1 MLACARIGAVHSIIF
16 GGFSPDSIATRIT
29 DCESE
34 YLITADEGVRGGKI
48 IPLKKIADEALDQ
61 CPGVKKCVVV
71 ERTGNQVDWNNETLE
86 ETKSL
91 LSSKNISV
99 SIHNFDLR
107 EKDRINELPDKII
120 ELHNNIDIIFNN
132 AGLSVVGTVDE
143 VDEEDWNF
151 GMDILLNSV
160 IQMSTV
166 FLPHLR
172 KRPVSAIVNTS
183 SIFGLFSVPK
193 QSIYN
198 VGKFGVK
205 AFTESLAL
213 EMEMAESP
221 VEVYCVFPGHIGTNI
236 YHASKFKSFE
246 ADDAGAAIFGAYA
259 STIEEAADQFKNNA
273 PSSPEYAAKVII
285 KNIKKKNK
293 RILIGADAHFY
304 DLMSRL
310 FPKHFLKIIWVWP
323 FLRNLFSRNK

>member
-1 MLACARIGAVHSIIF
+1 MKDFNNKVA
-16 GGFSPDSIATRIT
+16 
-29 DCESE
+29 
-34 YLITADEGVRGGKI
+34 LITGAGSGIGRALALQLAEEGCN
-48 IPLKKIADEALDQ
+48 LAL
-61 CPGVKKCVVV
+61 
-71 ERTGNQVDWNNETLE
+71 VDWNNETLE

-99 SIHNFDLR
+99 STHNFDLR
-107 EKDRINELPDKII
+107 DKDRINELPDKLI

-246 ADDAGAAIFGAYA
+246 ADDAGAAIFGANA

-310 FPKHFLKIIWVWP
+310 SPKHFLKIIWVWP
-323 FLRNLFSRNK
+323 FFRNLFTRNK

>member
-1 MLACARIGAVHSIIF
+1 MKDFNNKVA
-16 GGFSPDSIATRIT
+16 
-29 DCESE
+29 
-34 YLITADEGVRGGKI
+34 LITGAGSGIGRALALQLAEEGCN
-48 IPLKKIADEALDQ
+48 LAL
-61 CPGVKKCVVV
+61 
-71 ERTGNQVDWNNETLE
+71 VDWNNETLE

-99 SIHNFDLR
+99 STHNFDLR
-107 EKDRINELPDKII
+107 DKDRINELPDKII

-143 VDEEDWNF
+143 VDEDDWNF
-151 GMDILLNSV
+151 GIDILLNSV

-246 ADDAGAAIFGAYA
+246 ADDAGAAIFGANA

-310 FPKHFLKIIWVWP
+310 SPKHFLKIIWVWP
-323 FLRNLFSRNK
+323 FFRNLFTRNK

>member
-1 MLACARIGAVHSIIF
+1 MKDFNNKVA
-16 GGFSPDSIATRIT
+16 
-29 DCESE
+29 
-34 YLITADEGVRGGKI
+34 LITGAGSGIGRALALQLAEEGCN
-48 IPLKKIADEALDQ
+48 LAL
-61 CPGVKKCVVV
+61 
-71 ERTGNQVDWNNETLE
+71 VDWNNETLE

-99 SIHNFDLR
+99 STHNFDLR
-107 EKDRINELPDKII
+107 DKDRINELPDKII

-143 VDEEDWNF
+143 VDDEDWNF

-246 ADDAGAAIFGAYA
+246 ADDAGAAIFGGNA

-310 FPKHFLKIIWVWP
+310 FAKHFLKIIWVWP

>member
-1 MLACARIGAVHSIIF
+1 MKDFNNKVA
-16 GGFSPDSIATRIT
+16 
-29 DCESE
+29 
-34 YLITADEGVRGGKI
+34 LITGAGSGIGRALALQLAEEGCN
-48 IPLKKIADEALDQ
+48 LAL
-61 CPGVKKCVVV
+61 
-71 ERTGNQVDWNNETLE
+71 VDWNNETLE

-99 SIHNFDLR
+99 STHNFDLR
-107 EKDRINELPDKII
+107 DKDRINELPDKRI
-120 ELHNNIDIIFNN
+120 ELHDNIDIIFNN

-246 ADDAGAAIFGAYA
+246 ADDAGAAIFGANA

-310 FPKHFLKIIWVWP
+310 SPKHFLKIIWVWP
-323 FLRNLFSRNK
+323 FFRNLFTRNK

>member
-1 MLACARIGAVHSIIF
+1 MKDFKNKVA
-16 GGFSPDSIATRIT
+16 
-29 DCESE
+29 
-34 YLITADEGVRGGKI
+34 LITGAGSGIGRALALQLAEEGCN
-48 IPLKKIADEALDQ
+48 LAL
-61 CPGVKKCVVV
+61 
-71 ERTGNQVDWNNETLE
+71 VDWNNETLE

-99 SIHNFDLR
+99 STHNFDLR
-107 EKDRINELPDKII
+107 DKDRINELPDKIV
-120 ELHNNIDIIFNN
+120 ELHNNIDIVFNN

-143 VDEEDWNF
+143 VDEDDWNF

-246 ADDAGAAIFGAYA
+246 ADDAGAAIFGANA

-304 DLMSRL
+304 DFMSRL
-310 FPKHFLKIIWVWP
+310 SPKHFLKIIWVWP
-323 FLRNLFSRNK
+323 FFRSFFSRKK